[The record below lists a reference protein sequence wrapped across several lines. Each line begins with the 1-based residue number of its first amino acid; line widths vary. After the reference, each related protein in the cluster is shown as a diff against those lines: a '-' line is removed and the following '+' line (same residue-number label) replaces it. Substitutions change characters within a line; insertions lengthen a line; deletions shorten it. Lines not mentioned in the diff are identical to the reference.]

1 LAVKRGGILAIREL
15 IDCTSAA
22 AEAKVIKFAN
32 TIAAVLK
39 ANTDFSL
46 IELVADA
53 LGYMARHSPISHV
66 DYVESEMNRALE
78 WLHGSQPHR
87 LFAACVVLKQLAD
100 NAPTI
105 FFVRTREFFDFI
117 WGPLWHADKIIRLSA
132 GRALCACLAV
142 LSQRTYH
149 LQWYCNIYDMIHEG
163 FHKGTSES
171 IHGSLLV
178 VREMLKHTGNFML
191 PRFKEVCKAIMQLKD
206 HNSKCV
212 RSAITALLPALA
224 LFCPDAFARRHLN
237 ESVDLLVKCAAIPE
251 LRPQALLSTGR
262 LCKALGP
269 HLVSRID
276 EVVPVVQAALLEGS
290 SAKKIRYEVAPEA
303 LQCVSDMV
311 LGLGVPFHDRVVSLL
326 EPMLQGGLTAELIN
340 TLTVIATH
348 MPHQRPVVQQRLL
361 EESTKLLGG
370 IPKQIIPRPEYMY
383 CWARKGVRS
392 SASRR
397 KMYEISDYHIS
408 SQIEGGI
415 HSITSKQIMP
425 IPESGGMGSGL
436 PSVAS
441 INSGLGS
448 VGVKSTGGR
457 PYRLASG
464 MFNQHPSTVSFTTY
478 GVEPTASPLLGFRKR
493 LPVSNTAPTSVV
505 ISSGVSLNVPVGGVM
520 GAGAGFFSRI
530 ATPPAEKA
538 IATVGKSSPSKVLL
552 SLRTLGSLSPPAT
565 TLLHLVRESVLP
577 YTDADDMEVRKEA
590 AITCTKMLISS
601 GRPFKL
607 RGIIWICL

>member
-1 LAVKRGGILAIREL
+1 LAIREL

-132 GRALCACLAV
+132 GKALCACLGV

-224 LFCPDAFARRHLN
+224 MFCPDAFARRHLN
-237 ESVDLLVKCAAIPE
+237 ESVDLLVRCASIPE
-251 LRPQALLSTGR
+251 LRPEALLSTGR

-276 EVVPVVQAALLEGS
+276 EVVSVVQAALLEGS
-290 SAKKIRYEVAPEA
+290 SVKKIRYEVAPEA

-311 LGLGVPFHDRVVSLL
+311 LGLGIPFHDRVVSLL

-397 KMYEISDYHIS
+397 KMYEISDYNVG
-408 SQIEGGI
+408 SQLEEGMS
-415 HSITSKQIMP
+415 SITSKQSSPMLA
-425 IPESGGMGSGL
+425 ESEGTGMGL
-436 PSVAS
+436 PPVAS

-448 VGVKSTGGR
+448 IGVKAGAR
-457 PYRLASG
+457 PYRMTSG
-464 MFNQHPSTVSFTTY
+464 IFNQHPSSVSFTTY
-478 GVEPTASPLLGFRKR
+478 GIEPTASPLLGFRKR
-493 LPVSNTAPTSVV
+493 LPASNNTPTSVIV
-505 ISSGVSLNVPVGGVM
+505 HNSGLSLSVPVGGVM

-530 ATPPAEKA
+530 ATPPTEKA
-538 IATVGKSSPSKVLL
+538 IATVSSSPHKVLL

-577 YTDADDMEVRKEA
+577 YTDADDMEVRK
-590 AITCTKMLISS
+590 SS
-601 GRPFKL
+601 LCSTLYVIFFL
-607 RGIIWICL
+607 VINVFF